1 MKGRITIQKDESRI
15 HFYLTIGHRRFFLF
29 SQKFSK
35 GVFDFFHR
43 GRSENEVLQFKGWH
57 RNPRLDKTIS
67 KIPMYARYV
76 RYPIMTSDVRF
87 PEVFC
92 PTLTLCQYIM

>member
-1 MKGRITIQKDESRI
+1 MKDRNTIRRNETHI
-15 HFYLTIGHRRFFLF
+15 HFYLTTKRGRFFLF

-35 GVFDFFHR
+35 GVFDFFHN
-43 GRSENEVLQFKGWH
+43 GRSENEILRFKGWR

-76 RYPIMTSDVRF
+76 RN
-87 PEVFC
+87 EAA
-92 PTLTLCQYIM
+92 

>member
-35 GVFDFFHR
+35 GGFDFFHR

-76 RYPIMTSDVRF
+76 RS
-87 PEVFC
+87 EAA
-92 PTLTLCQYIM
+92 